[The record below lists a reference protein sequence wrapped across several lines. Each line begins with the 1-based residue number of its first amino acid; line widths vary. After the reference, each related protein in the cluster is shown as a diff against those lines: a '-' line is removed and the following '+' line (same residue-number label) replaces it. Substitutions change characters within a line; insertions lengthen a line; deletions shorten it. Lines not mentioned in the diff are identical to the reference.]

1 MCVKNGS
8 ESEQQAHGAIVQQT
22 AEALNRFFVVI

>member
-8 ESEQQAHGAIVQQT
+8 DSEQQAQGAIVQQT
-22 AEALNRFFVVI
+22 AEALNRFLVAI